1 MKTHVLYFSLSE
13 YANCLSDNGR
23 FKEAMSV
30 LIDILDERHESKT
43 ASSHSSNS
51 SITPAECGVGAVGP
65 ELSRGAGAKLCSA
78 PVLCA
83 QDLLDD
89 EQESEADE
97 MTHQAFK
104 HYVNTLAQVHLHFK
118 SLYLYTQSI

>member
-1 MKTHVLYFSLSE
+1 MHVY
-13 YANCLSDNGR
+13 
-23 FKEAMSV
+23 
-30 LIDILDERHESKT
+30 
-43 ASSHSSNS
+43 SSNS

-89 EQESEADE
+89 EQETEADE

-104 HYVNTLAQVHLHFK
+104 HYVNTLAQVHLHLK
-118 SLYLYTQSI
+118 SLYLFNRNFLKRITKSPSLESSLLKLNFCSLVSDYH